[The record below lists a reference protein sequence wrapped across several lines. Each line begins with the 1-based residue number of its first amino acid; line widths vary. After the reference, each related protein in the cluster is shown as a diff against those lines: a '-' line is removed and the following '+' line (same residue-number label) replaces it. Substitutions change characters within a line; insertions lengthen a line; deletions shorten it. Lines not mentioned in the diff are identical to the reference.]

1 MAEPP
6 TRRLLTRVVLSRHQ
20 LTSVNAIANRSGSP
34 SLNAAYRHP
43 VLANTPASQ
52 KEETQVRRGGTKFR
66 KSQFKLI
73 ISMELVLVWMGWFGW
88 VWLKPGTFC
97 SPIAPHLFWGL
108 VQLGVIG
115 YLLILFNSFEQSQDN
130 IAKSIG
136 FGGGAFFLAL
146 AAVAM
151 SADQWATAIKP
162 YIAAPDVACCRT
174 VIVPALLTIGVVNFV
189 NMFLA
194 FQTEE
199 IITGAAG
206 QEISR

>member
-1 MAEPP
+1 M
-6 TRRLLTRVVLSRHQ
+6 
-20 LTSVNAIANRSGSP
+20 
-34 SLNAAYRHP
+34 
-43 VLANTPASQ
+43 
-52 KEETQVRRGGTKFR
+52 RRGGRKFR
-66 KSQFKLI
+66 KSQFKFIL
-73 ISMELVLVWMGWFGW
+73 SLELFIVWLGWFSW

-97 SPIAPHLFWGL
+97 SPIAAHLFWGL

-115 YLLILFNSFEQSQDN
+115 YIVILFNSFEQSQDN

-146 AAVAM
+146 TAVVL
-151 SADQWATAIKP
+151 SAEDWVVAIMP

-174 VIVPALLTIGVVNFV
+174 IFAPALLTIGAVNLI